1 MISRSQFRK
10 LCDEKIL
17 ILDGATGTELI
28 KQGMPSGVSPELW
41 VAEHPEAITAVQQA
55 YAEAG
60 SNIVYTPTFGGNE
73 IKLAEFG
80 LEERAFELNKTL
92 AEISIKAVRSRG
104 VMVFGDLAPTGK
116 FVEPSGDWAFEE
128 AVNVFKNQAKAL
140 AAADVDGFVIE
151 TMMDL
156 QEARAALIA

>member
-41 VAEHPEAITAVQQA
+41 VSEHPEAITAVQQA
-55 YAEAG
+55 YAAAG

-80 LEERAFELNKTL
+80 LEDRAFELNKTL

-104 VMVFGDLAPTGK
+104 VMV
-116 FVEPSGDWAFEE
+116 SGRYTRSG
-128 AVNVFKNQAKAL
+128 V
-140 AAADVDGFVIE
+140 
-151 TMMDL
+151 TL
-156 QEARAALIA
+156 Q